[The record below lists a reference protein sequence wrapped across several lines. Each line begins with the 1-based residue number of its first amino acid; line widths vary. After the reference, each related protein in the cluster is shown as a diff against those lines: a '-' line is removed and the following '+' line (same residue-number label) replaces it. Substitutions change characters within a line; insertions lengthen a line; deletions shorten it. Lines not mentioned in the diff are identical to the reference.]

1 MPKFAVQILG
11 FKKDIDSEKTIVKIS
26 DGANWIDAELG
37 MDVEKL
43 VKENYY
49 NVLDVVIIMKTEG
62 FPINGNFKIVDLYR
76 RSDMQL
82 EELGIIG
89 EPKKMNFIKE
99 RMLVSIEFNVDGIKR
114 I

>member
-1 MPKFAVQILG
+1 LG
-11 FKKDIDSEKTIVKIS
+11 R
-26 DGANWIDAELG
+26 
-37 MDVEKL
+37 DVEKL

-62 FPINGNFKIVDLYR
+62 FPINGNFKIVDLYW
-76 RSDMQL
+76 RSDLQL

-89 EPKKMNFIKE
+89 EPKKMNYIE
-99 RMLVSIEFNVDGIKR
+99 DRMVSSTEINVNGIKR